1 MNISGI
7 CILFFITM
15 IRNFKSSALQKYVS
29 SHLMVIKFFYL
40 VKVVF
45 NDYYILL
52 SCFILSKCDQEC
64 FDVTLVLGQRGHLSL
79 YTREMGLE
87 RWNHYPTIK
96 LRVGYRI
103 FKNIL
108 NWKTKINNNIK
119 SPVAIECMWES
130 EVQCQHW

>member
-103 FKNIL
+103 F
-108 NWKTKINNNIK
+108 NWKTKINNNNK
-119 SPVAIECMWES
+119 SNNFEKYWKGEQTYPQWN
-130 EVQCQHW
+130 